1 MVEKKKTKSCK
12 TLEAQ
17 FWSDDVKIDK
27 DSPLT
32 KLVDKLWNSDGDYMP
47 TEDEKKQFDK
57 EMQEYH
63 EIKEKSTQK

>member
-1 MVEKKKTKSCK
+1 MVKKNK

-32 KLVDKLWNSDGDYMP
+32 KLVDKLWNSDGDYIP
-47 TEDEKKQFDK
+47 TEEEKKRFDK
-57 EMQEYH
+57 EMREYH
-63 EIKEKSTQK
+63 EIKRKGTQK